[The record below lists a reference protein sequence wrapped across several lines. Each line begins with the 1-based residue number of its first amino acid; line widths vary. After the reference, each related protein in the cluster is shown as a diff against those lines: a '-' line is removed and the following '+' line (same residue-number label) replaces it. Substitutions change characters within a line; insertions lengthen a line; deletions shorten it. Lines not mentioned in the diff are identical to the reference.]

1 MGECTITF
9 EPLGGDGF
17 YGDIA
22 VDDISVKVKVA
33 TFPTWFR
40 LSPFMFTVF
49 SGTLTCVY
57 RRVKKNKKRTIDS
70 VEKLNASSCVALLQ
84 K

>member
-1 MGECTITF
+1 LGLVFPCLIQFLTCTDGAYFIQDVGECTITF

-33 TFPTWFR
+33 TFPT
-40 LSPFMFTVF
+40 
-49 SGTLTCVY
+49 
-57 RRVKKNKKRTIDS
+57 
-70 VEKLNASSCVALLQ
+70 
-84 K
+84 